1 MTRGDNDRLLDILS
15 ATTEVQEIIA
25 EDLSAAA
32 NQNVKLRA
40 LERLLEII
48 GEATSRLSEQ
58 TTSQMPQV
66 KWRLIKN
73 SRVMLAH
80 EYFRISGNQVFDI
93 ARTDV
98 PLLQNAVRELL
109 ERA

>member
-15 ATTEVQEIIA
+15 ATTEVEEIIA

-32 NQNVKLRA
+32 NQKVKLRA

-80 EYFRISGNQVFDI
+80 EYFCISGNQVFDI

-109 ERA
+109 EST